1 MASDPHAQELADER
15 AAENQYKEAMDRR
28 ARMPI
33 PTQGARNTLWTGTGQ
48 VKLPVGGFGQFVGR
62 VALVGPD
69 PEHLDGR
76 SDFYIGDG
84 HYELDGVEVFH
95 WSARVA
101 CTFFRGSTHHPL
113 CERVAVIRT
122 YAHRNGGISEF
133 YDEAIVDDPPGV
145 PFRRRVLS
153 IPAAPTRAALPTTGR
168 SLSTK
173 PAAQSAPG
181 KSDAA
186 KTQPLGPEPV
196 KAASAKGPGSPE
208 KDGLRAA
215 DLLHARLAAPRSDQ
229 LASVL
234 STLQPDQYEV
244 VAAPGR
250 TNCIIEGQPGTGKTI
265 IAAHRAAFLVS
276 PAIEDQ
282 DKPEGKVM
290 LVGPSR
296 QYSHHVAHLLER
308 LAPATRDLIVVS
320 LQELLEQ
327 LTGRSENRV
336 WGPPSYSWQDVS
348 QELADFA
355 FKAWRRITSAG
366 RPKYAKLRDA
376 VEHVY
381 ETLRVNGGDRPL
393 TTEHEWRE
401 YLRRLPR
408 FRDAQD
414 DRSLQPLLAYIG
426 GQVQPLRALQGIGHV
441 IVDEAQDVH
450 PLEWA
455 VLTEINA
462 GGYWTLLGDLNQRR
476 SDHTEGSWKNVA
488 AALAIEDEDLPLV
501 RLQRGY
507 RSTRPIIQF
516 ANKLLPKTER
526 ELASL
531 QNEGPEP
538 LVVTT
543 KTLSPEAVAQAFGLL
558 DRHPHGTVAIID
570 TDPEP
575 TREELRARGWIA
587 DRADVTRWR
596 RDSRMLTVIDPD
608 HARGLEFDGVVVVEP
623 WAFPSNLGRQG
634 QLYTALTRPNREL
647 VIVHQ
652 KPLPE
657 ELRGRRR

>member
-1 MASDPHAQELADER
+1 MANDAHAQELADER
-15 AAENQYKEAMDRR
+15 AAEKQYAEAMHRL
-28 ARMPI
+28 ARQPVH
-33 PTQGARNTLWTGTGQ
+33 TQGARNTLWTGTGQ
-48 VKLPVGGFGQFVGR
+48 VKLPVSGFGQFVGR
-62 VALVGPD
+62 VALAAPD
-69 PEHLDGR
+69 NDFLDGR

-84 HYELDGVEVFH
+84 HYELDGVEVFN
-95 WSARVA
+95 WAARVA
-101 CTFFRGSTHHPL
+101 CTFFRGTAHHPL
-113 CERVAVIRT
+113 CEQVAVIRT
-122 YAHRNGGISEF
+122 YAHTNGSLSEF
-133 YDEAIVDDPPGV
+133 YDEAIADAPPAA
-145 PFRRRVLS
+145 PFRRRVLRV
-153 IPAAPTRAALPTTGR
+153 PAAPTRAPLPTRPR
-168 SLSTK
+168 SSPTRPPRRPEPTSVRPADTAPREEPPV
-173 PAAQSAPG
+173 PAAATG
-181 KSDAA
+181 
-186 KTQPLGPEPV
+186 G
-196 KAASAKGPGSPE
+196 ASPFRE
-208 KDGLRAA
+208 LRAA
-215 DLLHARLAAPRSDQ
+215 DLLQARLAAPRRDQ

-250 TNCIIEGQPGTGKTI
+250 TSRVVEGQPGTGKTI

-276 PAIEDQ
+276 PVIEES
-282 DKPEGKVM
+282 DKPAGKVL
-290 LVGPSR
+290 LVGPSK
-296 QYSHHVAHLLER
+296 QYSHHVAHLLDR
-308 LAPATRDLIVVS
+308 LVPDSRDLIVLS
-320 LQELLEQ
+320 LQELLEK
-327 LTGRSENRV
+327 LTGRPENRV

-355 FKAWRRITSAG
+355 YKAWRRITSDG

-381 ETLRVNGGDRPL
+381 DTLKVNGGSRPL
-393 TTEHEWRE
+393 TTDQEWRD

-426 GQVQPLRALQGIGHV
+426 GQVQPLRALQGVGHV

-462 GGYWTLLGDLNQRR
+462 DGDWTILGDLNQRR

-488 AALAIEDEDLPLV
+488 AALAIDEADLPVV

-516 ANKLLPKTER
+516 ANKLLPRTER

-531 QNEGPEP
+531 QNEGPDP
-538 LVVTT
+538 LVVAA
-543 KTLSPEAVAQAFGLL
+543 KALSPEAVTQALGLL
-558 DRHPHGTVAIID
+558 ERHARGTVAIID
-570 TDPEP
+570 TEPEP
-575 TREELRARGWIA
+575 IRDELRARGWIA
-587 DRADVTRWR
+587 DRDDVTKWR
-596 RDSRMLTVIDPD
+596 SNGRTLTVIDPD

-623 WAFPSNLGRQG
+623 WAFPPNLGRQG

-647 VIVHQ
+647 VVVHQ

-657 ELRGRRR
+657 ELRTRRK

>member
-15 AAENQYKEAMDRR
+15 AAEKQYSEAMHRR

-33 PTQGARNTLWTGTGQ
+33 PTEGARNTLWTGTGQ
-48 VKLPVGGFGQFVGR
+48 VKLPVGGSGRFVGR
-62 VALVGPD
+62 VALAGPD
-69 PEHLDGR
+69 SEHLDGR

-84 HYELDGVEVFH
+84 HYELDGVEVFN
-95 WSARVA
+95 WAARVA
-101 CTFFRGSTHHPL
+101 CTFFRGAVHHPL
-113 CERVAVIRT
+113 CEQVAVIRT
-122 YAHRNGGISEF
+122 YDHTNGGISEF

-145 PFRRRVLS
+145 PFRRRDLR
-153 IPAAPTRAALPTTGR
+153 IPVAPTRATLPITVP
-168 SLSTK
+168 SPSSK
-173 PAAQSAPG
+173 PADTA
-181 KSDAA
+181 DAA
-186 KTQPLGPEPV
+186 RTQPLPPESM
-196 KAASAKGPGSPE
+196 KATYGKGPDSPE

-215 DLLHARLAAPRSDQ
+215 DLLQARLAAPRRDQ

-250 TNCIIEGQPGTGKTI
+250 TNRFIEGQPGTGKTI

-276 PAIEDQ
+276 PVIEEQ

-296 QYSHHVAHLLER
+296 QYSRHVAHLLER
-308 LAPATRDLIVVS
+308 LAPATPDLIVLS
-320 LQELLEQ
+320 LQELLEK

-355 FKAWRRITSAG
+355 FKAWRRITSTG

-393 TTEHEWRE
+393 TTEREWRE

-426 GQVQPLRALQGIGHV
+426 GQVQPLRALQGVRHV

-455 VLTEINA
+455 VLTEINVN
-462 GGYWTLLGDLNQRR
+462 GHWTILGDLNQRR
-476 SDHTEGSWKNVA
+476 SDHTEGSWRNVA
-488 AALAIEDEDLPLV
+488 AALAFEDENLPLV

-538 LVVTT
+538 LVVAT
-543 KTLSPEAVAQAFGLL
+543 KTLSPEAIAQAFGLL

-570 TDPEP
+570 TAPGRI
-575 TREELRARGWIA
+575 REELRTRGWVIE
-587 DRADVTRWR
+587 RADATKWR
-596 RDSRMLTVIDPD
+596 RDSRALTVIDPD

-623 WAFPSNLGRQG
+623 WAFPPNLGRRG

-657 ELRGRRR
+657 ELRGRRRP

>member
-1 MASDPHAQELADER
+1 VSDPHAQEVADER
-15 AAENQYKEAMDRR
+15 AAEKQYMEAMYRR
-28 ARMPI
+28 GRVSIPI
-33 PTQGARNTLWTGTGQ
+33 QGARNTMWTGTGQ
-48 VKLPVGGFGQFVGR
+48 VKRPAGAFGEFVGR
-62 VALVGPD
+62 VALAGPD
-69 PEHLDGR
+69 AEHLDGR

-95 WSARVA
+95 WAARVA
-101 CTFFRGSTHHPL
+101 CTFFRGTTHHTL

-122 YAHRNGGISEF
+122 YAHANGSISEF
-133 YDEAIVDDPPGV
+133 YDEAIVDDPPEV
-145 PFRRRVLS
+145 PFRRRVLRV
-153 IPAAPTRAALPTTGR
+153 PAAPTRTALPTTGR

-173 PAAQSAPG
+173 PAVRAASG
-181 KSDAA
+181 KSD
-186 KTQPLGPEPV
+186 TSRMQPSPPEPV
-196 KAASAKGPGSPE
+196 KAASVMGSGGPE
-208 KDGLRAA
+208 QDGLRAA
-215 DLLHARLAAPRSDQ
+215 ALLHARLAAPRRDQ

-244 VAAPGR
+244 VATPGR
-250 TNCIIEGQPGTGKTI
+250 TNRVIEGQPGTGKTI

-308 LAPATRDLIVVS
+308 LVPATPDLIVLS

-327 LTGRSENRV
+327 LTGRLEDHV

-355 FKAWRRITSAG
+355 FKAWRRILSAG
-366 RPKYAKLRDA
+366 RPKYAKLREA

-393 TTEHEWRE
+393 TTEHEWRD

-408 FRDAQD
+408 FRAAQD
-414 DRSLQPLLAYIG
+414 ERSLQPLLAYIR
-426 GQVQPLRALQGIGHV
+426 GQVQPLRELQGIGHV

-455 VLTEINA
+455 VLTEINS
-462 GGYWTLLGDLNQRR
+462 GGYWTILGDLNQRR

-488 AALAIEDEDLPLV
+488 AALAIEDEELPLV
-501 RLQRGY
+501 RLHRGY

-558 DRHPHGTVAIID
+558 ERHPNGTVAIID
-570 TDPEP
+570 TDPRP
-575 TREELRARGWIA
+575 IREELRSRAWTG
-587 DRADVTRWR
+587 DRADATKWR
-596 RDSRMLTVIDPD
+596 RGGQTLTVIDPD
-608 HARGLEFDGVVVVEP
+608 HARGLEFDAVVVVEP
-623 WAFPSNLGRQG
+623 CAFPPNLGRRG

-657 ELRGRRR
+657 ELRVRRR